1 MIIKTFLPI
10 LLCLV
15 FIGIAY
21 TNFTDASK
29 NSPMN
34 EKQIVVQQSEEPVK
48 VVLSEEDKKLIEEYN
63 RIFDYLINGSEEE
76 YHKKLKAFLPKVQ
89 SIKNNKERN
98 NAFMNIYMQLG
109 MYKEAYELNDKI
121 LKDSF
126 SIERLILQCD
136 LVYISKRSKAEYEQ
150 CYARLAIEFRKELK
164 GMRRSDPEY
173 AYSEW
178 GYLLFMYKSGHA
190 EYQDKLKKML
200 DSAKDEQMKL
210 TFENLYVLAIEQVE
224 SYKKLSHD

>member
-1 MIIKTFLPI
+1 MIIKTLLPI
-10 LLCLV
+10 FLCLV

>member
-1 MIIKTFLPI
+1 
-10 LLCLV
+10 
-15 FIGIAY
+15 
-21 TNFTDASK
+21 
-29 NSPMN
+29 MN

>member
-1 MIIKTFLPI
+1 MIIKTLLPI
-10 LLCLV
+10 FLCLV

-200 DSAKDEQMKL
+200 ESAKDEQMKL

>member
-1 MIIKTFLPI
+1 MIIKTLLPI
-10 LLCLV
+10 FLCLV

-98 NAFMNIYMQLG
+98 NAFMNIYIQLG

>member
-1 MIIKTFLPI
+1 MIIKTLLPI
-10 LLCLV
+10 FLCLV

-48 VVLSEEDKKLIEEYN
+48 VVLTEEDKKLIEEYN

>member
-1 MIIKTFLPI
+1 MIIKTLLPI
-10 LLCLV
+10 FLCLV

-98 NAFMNIYMQLG
+98 NAFMNRDG
-109 MYKEAYELNDKI
+109 SGNLN
-121 LKDSF
+121 
-126 SIERLILQCD
+126 
-136 LVYISKRSKAEYEQ
+136 
-150 CYARLAIEFRKELK
+150 
-164 GMRRSDPEY
+164 
-173 AYSEW
+173 
-178 GYLLFMYKSGHA
+178 
-190 EYQDKLKKML
+190 
-200 DSAKDEQMKL
+200 
-210 TFENLYVLAIEQVE
+210 N
-224 SYKKLSHD
+224 SYK

>member
-1 MIIKTFLPI
+1 MIIKTLLPI
-10 LLCLV
+10 FLCLV

-89 SIKNNKERN
+89 SIKNNKARN

-164 GMRRSDPEY
+164 GMRRSDAEY